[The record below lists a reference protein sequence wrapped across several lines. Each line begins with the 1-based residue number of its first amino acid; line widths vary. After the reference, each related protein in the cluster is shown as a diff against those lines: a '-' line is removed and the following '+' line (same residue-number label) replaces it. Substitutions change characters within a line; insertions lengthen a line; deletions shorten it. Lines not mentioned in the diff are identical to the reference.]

1 MNHYLSK
8 DIFYQ
13 SGNNGKSTNSNS
25 VFVQSAGL
33 HKTIHLRYKIQSMKQ
48 PISRWA
54 GVFLL
59 FTLLIISTFRSLH
72 AQSPGFIVRPAA
84 GPGSSV
90 LNPNADAWTSSTT
103 AGFSTSDIT
112 QSEIAYKII
121 RPIMAEPTGDLA
133 TGPSGGYSDIV
144 KTLDNSGCYIFYDGT
159 NLLFRIRIGGIVSGA
174 KAYNVL
180 FDTDMRLGAT
190 GSSPDPNYVPSTNSG
205 NGNAGFEWEVALETG
220 SSGRVAV
227 YNVDGIIN
235 PAASFTYSLN
245 TNHLVS
251 AALTRES
258 GNADYF
264 YDFFV
269 PASVLGITT
278 TTPFRIVVTTNTN
291 PGSAFQ
297 GTRSDIYGI
306 NDALFP
312 NTSDAW
318 EYAGNNTPGFT
329 LNDVSSSGSGP
340 GNVCTAAPV
349 VNSGI
354 GAGSNIVVSGTWTRL
369 DADKP
374 SSATIYIY
382 KNGVLQGTT
391 TCNTGGTWNYTVATI
406 ASGDVITA
414 KALAAGESMCLL
426 SNSVAAT
433 SCSPSSTS
441 STSSASFSATC
452 VNDRRGMSGT
462 KLANAAISIYSI
474 AYNANPVLVATQT
487 YPGPSPNLVTYG
499 SPSNIA
505 NTTWEYNGTNNSGS
519 TDPCSGGPN
528 DIPNGS
534 YYITVTESGKC
545 ESAAIF
551 GSCVNTTTTNAP
563 TITQTVLYAGSNTI
577 SGNSTE
583 ANPATIR
590 LFVNGFIVASVNV
603 AASAAYSFTNIVLQT
618 GDVVS
623 VRAQASGKC
632 ISNAASLTSTC
643 FTAVPVI
650 TTDAQGNLTAG
661 ATAISGTSSSPN
673 GTTIRV
679 YQSPSAL
686 LGTTTVTNGT
696 WSATVTALT
705 NGSSYYATAQ
715 NGSCAVSAAS
725 SSATA
730 RTITTACPTITGS
743 YAEGASPVNGTF
755 AASFTGTVYLYQ
767 DGGLIGSSPVS
778 GSTSWSITI
787 SSSNPLYAGGI
798 LTVGAQA
805 TGGTLNRACGSTTTV
820 TCSAPA
826 APVVSPLSSTI
837 VTGQS
842 VTYTIT
848 GTQSGVLY
856 SIQDA
861 SSGTSYSASKFGN
874 GGNQTFTT
882 NTFSAPGTYN
892 ISILADKLSGSSCYS
907 SSSATIIVSNT
918 LPVTWLSFTA
928 AKQQQQVLLQ
938 WKTGIEVNSKE
949 FIVQHSRDGISWN
962 EAGRLNAAGNS
973 NNETSYRFVHH
984 HPHEGNNYY
993 RILQTDIDGRN
1004 NFSRVIRLSLDNKDE
1019 ISVYPNPVTDG
1030 YVNIQL
1036 PSDAIITL
1044 YNSSGVQT
1052 MRLSLNAGSHLLNLG
1067 RLPKGLYLLQAGTS
1081 SRRIMIQ

>member
-1 MNHYLSK
+1 
-8 DIFYQ
+8 
-13 SGNNGKSTNSNS
+13 
-25 VFVQSAGL
+25 
-33 HKTIHLRYKIQSMKQ
+33 
-48 PISRWA
+48 
-54 GVFLL
+54 
-59 FTLLIISTFRSLH
+59 
-72 AQSPGFIVRPAA
+72 
-84 GPGSSV
+84 
-90 LNPNADAWTSSTT
+90 
-103 AGFSTSDIT
+103 
-112 QSEIAYKII
+112 
-121 RPIMAEPTGDLA
+121 MAEPTGDLA

-174 KAYNVL
+174 KAYNIL
-180 FDTDMRLGAT
+180 FDTDMKLGAA
-190 GSSPDPNYVPSTNSG
+190 GSSPDPNYVPATNSG

-235 PAASFTYSLN
+235 PTASFTYSLN

-251 AALTRES
+251 VALTRES

-382 KNGVLQGTT
+382 KNGVLQGTSP
-391 TCNTGGTWNYTVATI
+391 CNTGGTWNYTVATI

-414 KALAAGESMCLL
+414 KALATGESMCLL
-426 SNSVAAT
+426 SNSIAAT

-441 STSSASFSATC
+441 SNIGLVVTC
-452 VNDRRGMSGT
+452 LTNRGAGGT
-462 KLANAAISIYSI
+462 KPDGARVKIYTI
-474 AYNANPVLVATQT
+474 AYNGNLTLFADDATTT
-487 YPGPSPNLVTYG
+487 YK
-499 SPSNIA
+499 
-505 NTTWEYNGTNNSGS
+505 TTYNGTANPSGTTAWEYQHS
-519 TDPCSGGPN
+519 SNGGTTDPCGG
-528 DIPNGS
+528 GS
-534 YYITVTESGKC
+534 PDMPTTNSYAFTLTEPGKC
-545 ESAAIF
+545 ESAPLWPSICLI
-551 GSCVNTTTTNAP
+551 GSITAQP
-563 TITQTVLYAGSNTI
+563 TITQTVLYSGTNTI

-623 VRAQASGKC
+623 IRAQASGKC
-632 ISNAASLTSTC
+632 ISNAASLTTTC

-661 ATAISGTSSSPN
+661 ATSISGTSSSPN

-679 YQSPSAL
+679 YQAPSTL

-725 SSATA
+725 SSSTA

-743 YAEGASPVNGTF
+743 YAEGASPVSGTF

-767 DGGLIGSSPVS
+767 DGGLIGSSAVS

-787 SSSNPLYAGGI
+787 SSSNPLYAGGV

-861 SSGTSYSASKFGN
+861 GSGTSYSASKFGN

-882 NTFSAPGTYN
+882 NTFSTPGTYN

-928 AKQQQQVLLQ
+928 VKQQQQVLLQ
-938 WKTGIEVNSKE
+938 WKTGIEINSKE

-984 HPHEGNNYY
+984 HPDEGNNYY
-993 RILQTDIDGRN
+993 RIIQTDIDGRN
-1004 NFSRVIRLSLDNKDE
+1004 NFSRVIILTLDNKEE

-1044 YNSSGVQT
+1044 YNSSGVQA